1 MPEGHHDDPLGVG
14 DSDATRDL
22 LSAKTLNDIIA
33 LSGGLYAPP
42 DQRRMR

>member
-1 MPEGHHDDPLGVG
+1 M
-14 DSDATRDL
+14 
-22 LSAKTLNDIIA
+22 LSAKTFEDIIE